1 MTPVKSCPHPGCAG
15 TVTPT
20 GYCLASGE
28 RVDPETGLHSSPLPR
43 PRPAS
48 LRPSRPAPHPAAE
61 REPSGAGESSQE
73 WIVDPGVA
81 APPPRPARVVLPPEH
96 PDPTVLPEIT
106 LLDRADSADGT
117 DSTDTPALSGL
128 PLPPGT
134 LLAGQYRLVRPLG
147 YGGMGEVCLAHDTK
161 VDDRAVAVK
170 MLHAELAADSYS
182 LLRGERKELVE
193 LNHDGFIR
201 VFNYGHHAGVG
212 DFLVLQYVDG
222 LNLEEVRARAH
233 EHPEEFGDERFLE
246 FVLAYGV
253 RILAALAHLHAPER
267 GKVYGDLKPP
277 NVMHDGSTT
286 KLVDVGSVRRAGAPG
301 LTTALYRAPSVG
313 PHGESQPQDDLFSL
327 GETLRTLCGLGAT
340 RHDLADLA
348 ALDPLNEAPG
358 ADAAGHHATGNHRGL
373 GLVSLARALH
383 RATRTARAGRFATA
397 REMDE
402 QLRGVFRELR
412 SLRTGAETFEPSP
425 LFLQSPYA
433 LDGGLG
439 AAPDVSHWAA
449 PPSAPRHPAPAPPEV
464 ARRLPVPRP
473 DPDDDHHG
481 ELSRLS
487 DDDPEAL
494 LQHTG
499 DWRDSP
505 EVHLLRCRL
514 RLRLAPRTDG
524 GALTGAETALAL
536 AEDAIGSAH
545 APHDWRLDWHRG
557 LLALA
562 RSRVPEARGHFD
574 RVYAAIPGEY
584 APKLALG
591 YCAERLGRLHEALS
605 FYEAVRLRNP
615 SLGSAAFG
623 AVRARLAL
631 GGPDALRD
639 AIAALDAVPQHSRH
653 RTAARTAAVRIR
665 VDHARDADGLASAV
679 RALAQLF
686 SAHGL
691 TDEQSRLRMKA
702 EVWGAAH
709 RLLGAGSGSGGGTER
724 GGPRMTAA
732 ELRAVAAHADPL
744 LEFPAE
750 ERDLRTDLSR
760 FYRGLAHQAARDA
773 PAADDCT
780 GIPLAEILLDRA
792 YAVRPFGFRH
802 SRFGKDTP
810 WLGKK
815 IRKWPPRSAWR

>member
-1 MTPVKSCPHPGCAG
+1 MTAVKSCPHPGCSG

-28 RVDPETGLHSSPLPR
+28 RVDPATGLHSAADVQPAPSAPVSESAPR
-43 PRPAS
+43 PPD
-48 LRPSRPAPHPAAE
+48 AAT
-61 REPSGAGESSQE
+61 SGEESSQH
-73 WIVDPGVA
+73 WIVDLGVA
-81 APPPRPARVVLPPEH
+81 PEPPRPAHVALPPEH

-106 LLDRADSADGT
+106 LLDRADSAGDN
-117 DSTDTPALSGL
+117 PVAPSGL

-170 MLHAELAADSYS
+170 MLHAELATESYS
-182 LLRGERKELVE
+182 LLEGERRELVE

-233 EHPEEFGDERFLE
+233 EHPEEFGGDRFLE

-313 PHGESQPQDDLFSL
+313 PHGESEPQDDLFSL

-348 ALDPLNEAPG
+348 ALAPL
-358 ADAAGHHATGNHRGL
+358 DDATGGHRGL
-373 GLVSLARALH
+373 GLVSLARALR

-425 LFLQSPYA
+425 LFLQSAYA

-439 AAPDVSHWAA
+439 AAPEVRHWATA
-449 PPSAPRHPAPAPPEV
+449 PAAPHHPAPGPPEV
-464 ARRLPVPRP
+464 AGRLPVPRP

-514 RLRLAPRTDG
+514 RLRVALRSEDG
-524 GALTGAETALAL
+524 DLTGAETALAL
-536 AEDAIGSAH
+536 AEDAIGPANG
-545 APHDWRLDWHRG
+545 PHDWRLDWHRG

-562 RSRVPEARGHFD
+562 RSRVPEARGRFD

-591 YCAERLGRLHEALS
+591 YCAEQLGRLHEALT

-631 GGPDALRD
+631 GGPDALTD

-665 VDHARDADGLASAV
+665 VDHARDAEGLGAAV
-679 RALAQLF
+679 RALGRLF

-691 TDEQSRLRMKA
+691 TDEPSRVRMKT

-709 RLLGAGSGSGGGTER
+709 RLLGDADGGGGAIT
-724 GGPRMTAA
+724 GAQ
-732 ELRAVAAHADPL
+732 LRAVAAHADPL
-744 LEFPAE
+744 LEFPADV
-750 ERDLRTDLSR
+750 RALRTDLSR
-760 FYRGLAHQAARDA
+760 FYRVLAHQAARDA
-773 PAADDCT
+773 PTPDD

-792 YAVRPFGFRH
+792 YAVRPFGFLH
-802 SRFGKDTP
+802 ARFGKDFP

-815 IRKWPPRSAWR
+815 IRNRPPRSAWK